1 MSRVMAKDNA
11 QQLRS
16 MIAQMAARMMA
27 EEGVS
32 DFAYAKKKG
41 WATIGCW
48 WK

>member
-1 MSRVMAKDNA
+1 MAKDNA
-11 QQLRS
+11 LQLRS
-16 MIAQMAARMMA
+16 MIAQVAARMMA

-48 WK
+48 